1 MDLQTQG
8 KGDYKLVT
16 VADYEPLIGAETVER
31 IGRKAD
37 RLVDLHVVNVN
48 STYYGGG
55 VAEILSSLT
64 LLMNASGIKTG
75 WRVIQGRP
83 EFFSITKKMHNAL
96 QGSDI
101 NLSDLK
107 KNTYEEVVFENAAR
121 MHLDHDLVI
130 VHDPQ
135 PLPLIQFLRKRSPWV
150 WRCHVDLS
158 APNPDLWAYLAPF
171 IERYDAVVLSL
182 PEYAQKMITP
192 QRFIM
197 PAINPFSTTNRT
209 LTEADIADRLDHY
222 GIPTDLPLVVQVS
235 RFDKWKDPQG
245 VIQAFNIARKQVKA
259 TLVLV
264 GNVATDDPEGQ
275 EVFASLCGCSEERI
289 RILSVQDS
297 ALVNALQRRAAVVLQ
312 KSIREGFGLTVT
324 EAMWKGAAVIGGR
337 VGGIRHQIEDGVS
350 GFLVDTV
357 EQAAARIVQ
366 LIKDPKLRGTLGER
380 AKETVRRRFLM
391 TRLLEDWLDLIGSFE
406 ANFQLPAT
414 GEPGISH

>member
-1 MDLQTQG
+1 MDLQKQG
-8 KGDYKLVT
+8 KSDYKLVT

-31 IGRKAD
+31 IGRKAE
-37 RLVDLHVVNVN
+37 RLADLHVVNVN

-64 LLMNASGIKTG
+64 LLMNESGIKTG

-101 NLSDLK
+101 NLSDSK

-182 PEYAQKMITP
+182 PEYAQKMTTP

-366 LIKDPKLRGTLGER
+366 LIKDPRLRGTLGER

-406 ANFQLPAT
+406 ANFRLPAT
-414 GEPGISH
+414 AESRVSH